1 MLKTFRGRAVVILAA
16 LGLSAFYLSTRGLK
30 QGLDLQG
37 GMHLVLEVDDP
48 EAALTEEERADAIDR
63 AERIIRARIDE
74 FGVEEPLIQ
83 KIGADRLIVELA
95 GLDDESRAKEIINQQ
110 AYLEWK
116 LVLPTTEVDNAL
128 ERLDRAVVVAIGEE
142 GLREMGRAVE
152 AAEAT
157 PDIQDLLFS
166 DTESEDEAGEGAEDE
181 AGEGTGDE
189 AGDAAA
195 GEEGN
200 AASAEEAAD
209 AVATDET
216 PAAAEPSEA
225 ASPDGA
231 DAEGAPDD
239 EAAPDDEDEG
249 ELNLRPFTSLLG
261 RGEAGVYL
269 VDMGDVEAA
278 QRFMDLPE
286 FQRALP
292 RNVSLQWGWDSL
304 PLGAVFYRELYV
316 LEEDAF
322 LTGDQLET
330 ATANRDPQYNQA
342 QVLFQLNR
350 RGGRDFQRLT
360 GSHIG
365 DRIAIVL
372 DGEVVSAPVV
382 RDRIGASGSIDL
394 GSSDMSE
401 ASDLALVLR
410 AGALPAPLRIM
421 EERTVGP
428 SLGQDSVDQ
437 GRIAGIVGVVAVLVV
452 MLLYYKVAGLLA
464 ILALGVY
471 LALVMGGLAALNATL
486 TLPGIAGLILSV
498 GMAVDANVL
507 IFERVREELA
517 RRRAPKTAVDEGF
530 GAAMSA
536 IVDANITTLITGLIL
551 FQFGTGPVRGFAV
564 TLCIGIVASFFSAL
578 YVTRTF
584 FLVYL
589 SRKRGS
595 DPISI

>member
-1 MLKTFRGRAVVILAA
+1 MLKSFRGRAVVILAA
-16 LGLSAFYLSTRGLK
+16 LGLCAFYLSTRGLK

-37 GMHLVLEVDDP
+37 GMHLVLEIDDP
-48 EAALTEEERADAIDR
+48 DGALTDEARADAIDR
-63 AERIIRARIDE
+63 AERVIRTRIDE

-83 KIGADRLIVELA
+83 RVGSDRLIVELA

-116 LVLPTTEVDNAL
+116 LVLPTAEVDQAL
-128 ERLDRAVVVAIGEE
+128 ERLDRAVVAAVGEE

-152 AAEAT
+152 T
-157 PDIQDLLFS
+157 SQSPSIQDLLFS
-166 DTESEDEAGEGAEDE
+166 GADSTDEAGAEDATQDEAPPDAATVQEDSVAAEEEDEA
-181 AGEGTGDE
+181 
-189 AGDAAA
+189 
-195 GEEGN
+195 
-200 AASAEEAAD
+200 
-209 AVATDET
+209 
-216 PAAAEPSEA
+216 
-225 ASPDGA
+225 
-231 DAEGAPDD
+231 
-239 EAAPDDEDEG
+239 
-249 ELNLRPFTSLLG
+249 ELNFRPFTSLLRTG
-261 RGEAGVYL
+261 DLGTYL
-269 VDMGDVEAA
+269 VDAADVETAD
-278 QRFMDLPE
+278 RFMALPE

-292 RNVSLQWGWDSL
+292 RNISLQWGWDSL
-304 PLGAVFYRELYV
+304 PRGAGFYRELYV

-322 LTGDQLET
+322 LTGDQLEN
-330 ATANRDPQYNQA
+330 ATANRDPQFNQA

-350 RGGRDFQRLT
+350 RGGREFQALT
-360 GSHIG
+360 GAHID

-382 RDRIGASGSIDL
+382 RDRIGANGSIDL

-428 SLGQDSVDQ
+428 SLGQDSIDQ
-437 GRIAGIVGVVAVLVV
+437 GRIAGIVGVATVLVV

-471 LALVMGGLAALNATL
+471 LVLVMGGLAALNATL

-517 RRRAPKTAVDEGF
+517 RRRAPRTAVDEGF
-530 GAAMSA
+530 GNAMSA

-589 SRKRGS
+589 ARKRGS

>member
-1 MLKTFRGRAVVILAA
+1 MLKSFRGRVIVILAA
-16 LGLSAFYLSTRGLK
+16 LGLSSFYLYTRGLK

-37 GMHLVLEVDDP
+37 GMHLVLEIDDP
-48 EAALTEEERADAIDR
+48 EGVLDDEARADAIDR
-63 AERIIRARIDE
+63 AERIIRTRVDE

-83 KIGADRLIVELA
+83 KVGSDRLIVELA
-95 GLDDESRAKEIINQQ
+95 GLDDESRAKELINQQ
-110 AYLEWK
+110 AFLEWK
-116 LVLPTTEVDNAL
+116 LVLPITEVSQSL
-128 ERLDRAVVVAIGEE
+128 ERLDRAVVAAIGEE
-142 GLREMGRAVE
+142 GLREIGRAVE
-152 AAEAT
+152 VAET
-157 PDIQDLLFS
+157 PSIQDLLFS
-166 DTESEDEAGEGAEDE
+166 NPDS
-181 AGEGTGDE
+181 GD
-189 AGDAAA
+189 DATDAA
-195 GEEGN
+195 GESPADEGSTE
-200 AASAEEAAD
+200 AASAD
-209 AVATDET
+209 
-216 PAAAEPSEA
+216 EA
-225 ASPDGA
+225 ASTDQTASTEA
-231 DAEGAPDD
+231 DAATTDD
-239 EAAPDDEDEG
+239 EASTDEPEI
-249 ELNLRPFTSLLG
+249 NFRPFTSLL
-261 RGEAGVYL
+261 RAGEGAGTYL
-269 VDMGDVEAA
+269 VDAADVETAN
-278 QRFMDLPE
+278 RFLALPE

-304 PLGAVFYRELYV
+304 PVGAGFYREMYV
-316 LEEDAF
+316 LEEDPF
-322 LTGDQLET
+322 LTGDQLEN
-330 ATANRDPQYNQA
+330 ATANRDPQFNQA

-360 GSHIG
+360 GAHIG

-372 DGEVVSAPVV
+372 DGQVVSAPVV
-382 RDRIGASGSIDL
+382 RDRIGSSGSIDL
-394 GSSDMSE
+394 GSADMAE

-428 SLGQDSVDQ
+428 SLGQDSIDQ
-437 GRIAGIVGVVAVLVV
+437 GRIAGIVGVVAVLTV

-464 ILALGVY
+464 IFALGVY
-471 LALVMGGLAALNATL
+471 LILVMGGLAALNATL

-517 RRRAPKTAVDEGF
+517 LRRAPRTAVDEGF
-530 GAAMSA
+530 GNAMSA

-578 YVTRTF
+578 YVTRTL